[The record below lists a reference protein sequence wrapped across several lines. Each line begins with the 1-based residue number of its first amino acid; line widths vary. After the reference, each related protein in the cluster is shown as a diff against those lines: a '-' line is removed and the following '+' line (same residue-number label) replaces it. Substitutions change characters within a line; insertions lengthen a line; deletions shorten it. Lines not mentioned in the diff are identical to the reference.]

1 MDGQNGKR
9 SEMVHSGVRTDRNG
23 TLTPVQYVECRACS
37 YVRGLPPMSGKAF
50 RYITDQP
57 GVYSESCFGGSESGK
72 CIVHA
77 DSAGFETPFF
87 KGSFDAAMRITS
99 MIDRRNGR
107 ELCKPGQALN
117 QIVCYENRPH
127 NYDAWDINIY
137 YNRKSWE
144 VTDVQSV
151 EVISEGPVLTC
162 LRVYYRFNRSDI
174 WQDLLFYRDLDRVD
188 FVTTVDWK
196 ESHYMLKAHFP
207 VDVFYNEAAYDI
219 QYGNVKRPSH
229 KNTSWDVARFEVCA
243 HKWADVSEA
252 DYGFCLMNDCK
263 YGYSVDEDSMALTLL
278 KSSTYPNP
286 EADQER
292 HHFTYSM
299 MPHTGDWRAAGIPG
313 AAYRLNIPVMVIPV
327 DRKDSVSQELLPFV
341 QINRDNVIVETVKQ
355 QMDGEDTIV
364 RLYECYGAR
373 SEAVMTFGITPRSVE
388 TASLMEDA
396 LESVPLEGNQIRF
409 LIRPYEILT
418 FRIKY

>member
-1 MDGQNGKR
+1 MDGPNGKR
-9 SEMVHSGVRTDRNG
+9 SETVHSGARTDRNG
-23 TLTPVQYVECRACS
+23 TLTPVQYVEGRACS

-57 GVYSESCFGGSESGK
+57 GVYSERCFGGSESGK

-77 DSAGFETPFF
+77 DSDGFETPFF

-107 ELCKPGQALN
+107 ELCK
-117 QIVCYENRPH
+117 
-127 NYDAWDINIY
+127 
-137 YNRKSWE
+137 
-144 VTDVQSV
+144 
-151 EVISEGPVLTC
+151 
-162 LRVYYRFNRSDI
+162 
-174 WQDLLFYRDLDRVD
+174 
-188 FVTTVDWK
+188 
-196 ESHYMLKAHFP
+196 
-207 VDVFYNEAAYDI
+207 
-219 QYGNVKRPSH
+219 
-229 KNTSWDVARFEVCA
+229 
-243 HKWADVSEA
+243 
-252 DYGFCLMNDCK
+252 
-263 YGYSVDEDSMALTLL
+263 
-278 KSSTYPNP
+278 
-286 EADQER
+286 
-292 HHFTYSM
+292 
-299 MPHTGDWRAAGIPG
+299 PG

-373 SEAVMTFGITPRSVE
+373 SEAVMTFGVTPRSVE